1 MNKASSAQTQFEQ
14 KSMAKLL
21 SLHLLPA
28 IMWLIFYIPLARIAS
43 EKGIPTMF
51 VMYILVALI
60 LVPFEM
66 GFLYYQGKKMNG
78 KLSLKG
84 VVLYRERM
92 PWWQYVVFGL
102 IIVTWI
108 LLIFFGIG
116 EKVANFFREY
126 IFFWVPDWFLLN
138 RGVPEQN
145 GPFIEITM
153 LVFGLVFIGL
163 IGPLTEEL
171 YFRGYLLP
179 RLSRFKNWAPLLNV
193 VLFSAYHFWQPD
205 YFLITIITMLPFV
218 YFVWWKKNVY
228 LGIGVHC
235 FINTLGWL
243 SELIQRIASSPN

>member
-1 MNKASSAQTQFEQ
+1 MNKTSSAQTQFEQ

-28 IMWLIFYIPLARIAS
+28 IIWLIFYIPLARIAS

-84 VVLYRERM
+84 VVLYREKM
-92 PWWQYVVFGL
+92 PWWQYLVFGL
-102 IIVTWI
+102 ISFAWLALVMVGGSQIVDFLGTNLFSWI
-108 LLIFFGIG
+108 
-116 EKVANFFREY
+116 
-126 IFFWVPDWFLLN
+126 PDWFNLS
-138 RGVPEQN
+138 RGSVEQN
-145 GPFIEITM
+145 APSIEISM
-153 LVFGLVFIGL
+153 WILGLIFIAI

-179 RLSRFKNWAPLLNV
+179 RLSKLGKWAPLVNV
-193 VLFSAYHFWQPD
+193 SLFILYHFWQPQT
-205 YFLITIITMLPFV
+205 LVTGIIAMLPLV
-218 YFVWWKKNVY
+218 YIVWWKKNVY
-228 LGIGVHC
+228 LSVGLHC
-235 FINTLGWL
+235 FINTFGWVMDLLQRLG
-243 SELIQRIASSPN
+243 SS